1 MRLQTKYDIVGYW
14 VILLCEFWSF
24 GIHHKVYN
32 TIPLIEWLI
41 IGFFRDILG
50 SLHEVL
56 RFNKVLFGPEDLRSC
71 APSACCLT
79 TETVVVAIKVEA
91 FGWLA
96 SDTPGFFQGC
106 YKFII
111 ITASWLTQKW
121 NNQCSN
127 HQIVGDVKNT
137 NFLFTGQQF
146 SYHQMFGEE
155 KRLYFLNRYLIHSY
169 EYKDKNR
176 YTLE

>member
-1 MRLQTKYDIVGYW
+1 MITGKVQQCW
-14 VILLCEFWSF
+14 VSGSSVRF
-24 GIHHKVYN
+24 
-32 TIPLIEWLI
+32 
-41 IGFFRDILG
+41 LG
-50 SLHEVL
+50 SLEVV

-111 ITASWLTQKW
+111 ITAS
-121 NNQCSN
+121 
-127 HQIVGDVKNT
+127 
-137 NFLFTGQQF
+137 
-146 SYHQMFGEE
+146 
-155 KRLYFLNRYLIHSY
+155 
-169 EYKDKNR
+169 
-176 YTLE
+176 